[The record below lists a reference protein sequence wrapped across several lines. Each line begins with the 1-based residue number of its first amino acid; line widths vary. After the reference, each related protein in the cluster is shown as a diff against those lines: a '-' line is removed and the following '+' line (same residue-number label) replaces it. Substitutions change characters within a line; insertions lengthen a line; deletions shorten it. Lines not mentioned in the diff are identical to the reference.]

1 MIYEVVIGVEV
12 HAQLRTKSKLFCG
25 CGTMFGLS
33 ANSQTCPLCLGL
45 PGTLPVINRV
55 AVEMAVRAGL
65 ALNCTISA
73 NNLFARKN
81 YFYPDLPKGY
91 QISQYEAPIC
101 EHGWIEI
108 AASEGKKR
116 VRIRRAHLEE
126 DAGKSV
132 HVTGM
137 NGSRVDLNRAGTPL
151 LEIVTEPDL
160 RSADEVVAYLKGL
173 RDVLMYL
180 EVCDGNMDE
189 GSFRCEPNLSLRP
202 LGQREF
208 GTKVELKNIN
218 SFKFVKDAVEYEIKR
233 QTKVLNEGGKIHQE
247 TRLWNLDRGETA
259 VMRSK
264 EEAHDYRYFPD
275 PDLVPLK
282 LEKEWIEGC
291 RKQVIELPAARM
303 QRFVDDFALSEY
315 DAGVLTA
322 SKAVADYFEACVKLF
337 NQPKTVSNWV
347 MGELTRELNN
357 SGSDASASPVSPERL
372 VDLLRLVEQGTISL
386 KAAREIFPEVY
397 SSGKTP
403 EQIVQEK
410 GLVQVSDEGALDKII
425 EDVLAKNPTQ
435 AAQFKEGKQQVLG
448 FLVGQVMKASGGKA
462 NPGKV
467 NELLKQKLG
476 GVLYAR
482 PVISLEELA
491 QQQPLNTDQAK
502 VKFQLTNRE
511 QSVIEHLAKGW
522 TNKEIANALQITEET
537 VKEHIKHIMQK
548 TNSTTRTGILDHVFN
563 S

>member
-12 HAQLRTKSKLFCG
+12 HAQLRTQSKLFCA
-25 CGTMFGLS
+25 CGTMFGLT
-33 ANSQTCPLCLGL
+33 ANSQTCPVCLGL
-45 PGTLPVINRV
+45 PGALPVINQA

-65 ALNCTISA
+65 ALNCTIAA

-108 AASEGKKR
+108 AAREGNR
-116 VRIRRAHLEE
+116 RIRIRRAHLEE

-132 HVTGM
+132 HVVGT
-137 NGSRVDLNRAGTPL
+137 NRSRVDLNRAGTPL
-151 LEIVTEPDL
+151 LEIVTEADL
-160 RSADEVVAYLKGL
+160 RSSDEVVAYLRSL

-189 GSFRCEPNLSLRP
+189 GNFRCEPNLSLRP
-202 LGQREF
+202 LGQKEF

-218 SFKFVKDAVEYEIKR
+218 SFKFVKDAIEYEIKR
-233 QTKVLNEGGKIHQE
+233 QTKVLNEGGKINQE

-291 RKQVIELPAARM
+291 RTHVTELPAARM
-303 QRFVDDFALSEY
+303 KRFVSEYGLSEY

-322 SKAVADYFEACVKLF
+322 SKTVADYFESCVKLF

-357 SGSDASASPVSPERL
+357 SGTDADASPVSPERL
-372 VDLLRLVEQGTISL
+372 GSLLQLVEEGTISL
-386 KAAREIFPEVY
+386 KVAREIFPEVY

-403 EQIVQEK
+403 EQIVREK
-410 GLVQVSDEGALDKII
+410 GLIQVSDEGALDKII
-425 EDVLAKNPTQ
+425 DEVLAKNPTQ
-435 AAQFKEGKQQVLG
+435 VSQFKEGKQQVLG

-467 NELLKQKLG
+467 NELLRKKLG
-476 GVLYAR
+476 EA
-482 PVISLEELA
+482 
-491 QQQPLNTDQAK
+491 
-502 VKFQLTNRE
+502 VK
-511 QSVIEHLAKGW
+511 
-522 TNKEIANALQITEET
+522 
-537 VKEHIKHIMQK
+537 M
-548 TNSTTRTGILDHVFN
+548 
-563 S
+563 

>member
-25 CGTMFGLS
+25 CGTVFGLT

-45 PGTLPVINRV
+45 PGSLPVLNQA

-65 ALNCTISA
+65 ALNCTIAA
-73 NNLFARKN
+73 NNMFARKN

-101 EHGWIEI
+101 EYGWIEI
-108 AASEGKKR
+108 AVNENRRR

-132 HVTGM
+132 HVAGT
-137 NGSRVDLNRAGTPL
+137 NGSRIDLNRAGTPL

-160 RSADEVVAYLKGL
+160 RSSEEVVAYLKSL

-202 LGQREF
+202 LGQKEF

-218 SFKFVKDAVEYEIKR
+218 SFKFVKDAIEYEIKR
-233 QTKVLNEGGKIHQE
+233 QTKVLSEGGTINQE
-247 TRLWNLDRGETA
+247 TRLWNLERGETV

-282 LEKEWIEGC
+282 LDKEWIDGC
-291 RKQVIELPAARM
+291 RKHVAELPATRM
-303 QRFVDDFALSEY
+303 RRFVSEFALSEY

-322 SKAVADYFEACVKLF
+322 SKAVADYFEACVTLF

-357 SGSDASASPVSPERL
+357 SGADGSASPVTPERL
-372 VDLLRLVEQGTISL
+372 VSLLQLVEQGTISL
-386 KAAREIFPEVY
+386 KIAREIFPEIY
-397 SSGKTP
+397 RSGKTP

-410 GLVQVSDEGALDKII
+410 GLIQVSDEGALDKII
-425 EDVLAKNPTQ
+425 GDVIEKNPTQ
-435 AAQFKEGKQQVLG
+435 VAQFKEGKQQVLG
-448 FLVGQVMKASGGKA
+448 FLVGQVMKTSGGKA

-467 NELLKQKLG
+467 NELLKKKLG
-476 GVLYAR
+476 
-482 PVISLEELA
+482 
-491 QQQPLNTDQAK
+491 
-502 VKFQLTNRE
+502 
-511 QSVIEHLAKGW
+511 
-522 TNKEIANALQITEET
+522 
-537 VKEHIKHIMQK
+537 
-548 TNSTTRTGILDHVFN
+548 
-563 S
+563 

>member
-1 MIYEVVIGVEV
+1 MTYEVVIGVEV

-45 PGTLPVINRV
+45 PGSLPVINRA

-65 ALNCTISA
+65 ALNCTIA
-73 NNLFARKN
+73 TNNLFARKN

-101 EHGWIEI
+101 EHGWIEVVTN
-108 AASEGKKR
+108 EGKKR

-126 DAGKSV
+126 DAGKNV
-132 HVTGM
+132 HVAGA

-160 RSADEVVAYLKGL
+160 RSADEVVAYLKSL

-180 EVCDGNMDE
+180 EVCDGNMEE

-202 LGQREF
+202 LGQKEF

-218 SFKFVKDAVEYEIKR
+218 SFKFVKEAVEYEIKR
-233 QTKVLNEGGKIHQE
+233 QTKVLSEGGKINQE

-282 LEKEWIEGC
+282 LEQEWIERC
-291 RKQVIELPAARM
+291 RKEVIELPTDRM
-303 QRFVDDFALSEY
+303 QRFVSEFSLPEY
-315 DAGVLTA
+315 DAGVLTT
-322 SKAVADYFEACVKLF
+322 SKPMADYFEACVKLF

-347 MGELTRELNN
+347 MGELARELNN
-357 SGSDASASPVSPERL
+357 SGVDASASPVSPERF
-372 VDLLRLVEQGTISL
+372 VSLLQLVEQGTISL
-386 KAAREIFPEVY
+386 KAAREIFPEIY

-410 GLVQVSDEGALDKII
+410 GLIQVSDEGALGKII
-425 EDVLAKNPTQ
+425 DDVLTRNPTQ
-435 AAQFKEGKQQVLG
+435 VAQFKEGKQQVLG
-448 FLVGQVMKASGGKA
+448 FLVGQVMKASSGKA

-467 NELLKQKLG
+467 NELLKKRLG
-476 GVLYAR
+476 
-482 PVISLEELA
+482 
-491 QQQPLNTDQAK
+491 
-502 VKFQLTNRE
+502 
-511 QSVIEHLAKGW
+511 
-522 TNKEIANALQITEET
+522 
-537 VKEHIKHIMQK
+537 
-548 TNSTTRTGILDHVFN
+548 
-563 S
+563 

>member
-1 MIYEVVIGVEV
+1 MTYEVVIGVEV
-12 HAQLRTKSKLFCG
+12 HAQLRTQSKLFCG
-25 CGTMFGLS
+25 CGTVFGLA

-45 PGTLPVINRV
+45 PGSLPVLNQA
-55 AVEMAVRAGL
+55 AVEMAVCAGL
-65 ALNCTISA
+65 ALNCTIAA
-73 NNLFARKN
+73 NNIFARKN

-108 AASEGKKR
+108 AVNESRRR

-132 HVTGM
+132 HVAGT
-137 NGSRVDLNRAGTPL
+137 NESRVDLNRAGTPL

-160 RSADEVVAYLKGL
+160 RSSDEVVAYLKGL

-202 LGQREF
+202 LGQKEF

-218 SFKFVKDAVEYEIKR
+218 SFKFVKDAIEYEIKR
-233 QTKVLNEGGKIHQE
+233 QTKVLSEGGTINQE
-247 TRLWNLDRGETA
+247 TRLWNLERGETV

-282 LEKEWIEGC
+282 LDKEWIDGC
-291 RKQVIELPAARM
+291 RKHVAELPATRM
-303 QRFVDDFALSEY
+303 RRFVSEFALSEY

-322 SKAVADYFEACVKLF
+322 SKAVADYFEACVTLF

-357 SGSDASASPVSPERL
+357 SGTDASASPVAPERL
-372 VDLLRLVEQGTISL
+372 VSLLQLVEQGTISL
-386 KAAREIFPEVY
+386 KIAREIFPEIY
-397 SSGKTP
+397 RSGKTP

-410 GLVQVSDEGALDKII
+410 GLIQVSDEGALDKII
-425 EDVLAKNPTQ
+425 GDVIEKNPTQ
-435 AAQFKEGKQQVLG
+435 VAQFKEGKQQVLG
-448 FLVGQVMKASGGKA
+448 FLFGQVMKTSGGKA

-467 NELLKQKLG
+467 NELLKKKL
-476 GVLYAR
+476 
-482 PVISLEELA
+482 
-491 QQQPLNTDQAK
+491 
-502 VKFQLTNRE
+502 RE
-511 QSVIEHLAKGW
+511 
-522 TNKEIANALQITEET
+522 
-537 VKEHIKHIMQK
+537 
-548 TNSTTRTGILDHVFN
+548 
-563 S
+563 

>member
-1 MIYEVVIGVEV
+1 MMYEVVIGVEV

-25 CGTMFGLS
+25 CGTAFGLA

-45 PGTLPVINRV
+45 PGTLPVINRA

-65 ALNCTISA
+65 ALNCTIA
-73 NNLFARKN
+73 ADNIFARKN

-126 DAGKSV
+126 DAGKNV
-132 HVTGM
+132 HVAGA

-160 RSADEVVAYLKGL
+160 RSADEVVAYVKGL

-180 EVCDGNMDE
+180 EVCDGNMEE

-202 LGQREF
+202 SGQKEF

-233 QTKVLNEGGKIHQE
+233 QTKVLSEGGKINQE
-247 TRLWNLDRGETA
+247 TRLWNLDRGETV

-282 LEKEWIEGC
+282 LDKEWIEGF
-291 RKQVIELPAARM
+291 RSSLPELPAVRAK
-303 QRFVDDFALSEY
+303 RFVGEYGLPEY

-322 SKAVADYFEACVKLF
+322 SKGIADYFETSVKLF
-337 NQPKTVSNWV
+337 DQPKTVSNWV

-357 SGSDASASPVSPERL
+357 SGTDVSASPVSPERL
-372 VDLLRLVEQGTISL
+372 ADLLQMVNKGAISL
-386 KAAREIFPEVY
+386 KVAREIFPEVY

-410 GLVQVSDEGALDKII
+410 GLIQVSDEGALDKII
-425 EDVLAKNPTQ
+425 DEVFGKNPSQ
-435 AAQFKEGKQQVLG
+435 VAQFKEGKQQVLG

-467 NELLKQKLG
+467 NELLKKKLG
-476 GVLYAR
+476 
-482 PVISLEELA
+482 
-491 QQQPLNTDQAK
+491 
-502 VKFQLTNRE
+502 
-511 QSVIEHLAKGW
+511 
-522 TNKEIANALQITEET
+522 
-537 VKEHIKHIMQK
+537 
-548 TNSTTRTGILDHVFN
+548 
-563 S
+563 